1 MLRTLFSNRVSRLVL
16 VLVLLL
22 ACVLTVSACGG
33 TSTGEE
39 SKGAV
44 GASPAAS
51 SSGGGSS
58 SPSVSASEEALVPP
72 PPVSE
77 RYPHDKPEYP
87 QEGYVHSQEGAI
99 KVAQYFT
106 ELIGYSY
113 STLDTRPLEKLCDK
127 KTAQNCLELI
137 ESVTKTVE
145 DRSWYKNVDTLDYS
159 FKGAYLPKEDIPGEI
174 SFRFIVKGKT
184 YEFYSGIRK
193 GPLKNITDPDQEVVV
208 NLSWKNNSWIVA
220 DGLFVFLKEKK

>member
-137 ESVTKTVE
+137 ESVEESHK
-145 DRSWYKNVDTLDYS
+145 DHSWYVNVDTTDYS
-159 FKGAYLPKEDIPGEI
+159 VKGAYLPKENTPGEI
-174 SFRFIVKGKT
+174 AFRFIVKGST
-184 YEFYSGIRK
+184 YKFYNGKPGAVEEDVS
-193 GPLKNITDPDQEVVV
+193 DPDQEVVV
-208 NLSWKNNSWIVA
+208 NLTWKNNNWIVT
-220 DGLFVFLKEKK
+220 DGTFMFLEEK